1 MPSLKKIF
9 ENSVLVISLIVIIFN
24 VFIYLEV
31 SKKKPNEDEVVLYLM
46 DNPSNLESA
55 LNKINSLKEDNN
67 KKNILI
73 HYNEIKNN
81 NEFFLGNKNGETII
95 IEFFDYNCGYCKRS
109 FPELMELISENKDIK
124 VILKELPVLGES
136 SILASKAAIAS
147 LKQDKYFAMHQ
158 ELINFS
164 GQITIND
171 IIDISKR
178 VGINHEQLKNDMNK
192 DETVL
197 LIKENYR
204 LADLIGVRGTP
215 AFIINKELIPGAIG
229 KEDMIKILKNGK

>member
-31 SKKKPNEDEVVLYLM
+31 SKKKPNEDEVVSYLM
-46 DNPSNLESA
+46 DNPANLESA
-55 LNKINSLKEDNN
+55 LNKINLLKEDNN
-67 KKNILI
+67 KKNIHI

-81 NEFFLGNKNGETII
+81 HEFFLGNKNGETII

-136 SILASKAAIAS
+136 SIPVSYTHLTLPTKA
-147 LKQDKYFAMHQ
+147 
-158 ELINFS
+158 
-164 GQITIND
+164 
-171 IIDISKR
+171 
-178 VGINHEQLKNDMNK
+178 
-192 DETVL
+192 
-197 LIKENYR
+197 
-204 LADLIGVRGTP
+204 
-215 AFIINKELIPGAIG
+215 
-229 KEDMIKILKNGK
+229 